1 MSDTA
6 PQYTYR
12 QSIATKPWTFRI
24 ENDQLVWEKQDQ
36 EKPIAVHMGNIAKV
50 RPVFDPTR
58 VQLNRYVLNI
68 TTRKGKQIK
77 LASMSYKGI
86 SDFED
91 LAPSY
96 AAFVRALHEQM
107 ARINPSIQ
115 YVRGISKLG
124 YAMSMLV
131 MVFLIAL
138 LGVAGFLLI
147 NGVTHPIVWVKLALL
162 LYFTPMLYK
171 YLKRNKPG
179 VYDPAHV
186 PEDLIPQGVISQPN

>member
-6 PQYTYR
+6 VQYTYR

-24 ENDQLVWEKQDQ
+24 EDDKLVWDKADQ
-36 EKPIAVHMGNIAKV
+36 SQPIAVHMGNIAMV

-58 VQLNRYVLNI
+58 VQFNRYVLHI
-68 TTRKGKQIK
+68 TTKKGKQIK

-91 LAPSY
+91 NAPSY
-96 AAFVRALHEQM
+96 ATFVKALHEQM
-107 ARINPSIQ
+107 AKINPSIQ

-124 YAMSMLV
+124 YAMSLLV
-131 MVFLIAL
+131 MVFLIVL
-138 LGVAGFLLI
+138 LGVAGLLLI

-162 LYFTPMLYK
+162 LYFTPTLYK

-179 VYDPAHV
+179 VYDPMQV
-186 PEDLIPQGVISQPN
+186 PEDLIPQGVMSQPN